1 MTIQTLIRSKLYPSI
16 APWKGIPDSRGFLN
30 SRIPGAGC
38 QSLSVELGFWI
49 IIASGIPD
57 YLSCIPASSKD
68 QGSAYHKQK
77 ISWIPLP
84 GATSTISNFSKISTI
99 EKNSLCPCR
108 KQPRSRGFSL
118 KKMRKVLGTRL
129 CRKPGARL
137 LRKLTLNWIERDLES
152 QVTHT
157 LISPQ
162 QHFVG
167 AWA

>member
-16 APWKGIPDSRGFLN
+16 APWKGIPDRRILEF
-30 SRIPGAGC
+30 RIPGTGC

-57 YLSCIPASSKD
+57 SLSCIPDSKD
-68 QGSAYHKQK
+68 QSSAFHRQK

-99 EKNSLCPCR
+99 EKQFVSLSEATWFP
-108 KQPRSRGFSL
+108 GLFSK
-118 KKMRKVLGTRL
+118 KKMGKALGTRL

-137 LRKLTLNWIERDLES
+137 LRKLTLNWMERDLES
-152 QVTHT
+152 QVKHT
-157 LISPQ
+157 SISPQ
-162 QHFVG
+162 QYFIW
-167 AWA
+167 AWG